1 MVALTI
7 KDKEQLERINITT
20 EQVENQVNQFI
31 NGFPFSDLIAPATIN
46 NGIVKFDEKEIK
58 ELINQFEEDKQYY
71 DILKFIPASG
81 AASRMFKDLYA
92 FVEEYKDK
100 EIPDNFLRKE
110 KFSFII
116 LKNYLE

>member
-46 NGIVKFDEKEIK
+46 NGIVKFD
-58 ELINQFEEDKQYY
+58 
-71 DILKFIPASG
+71 
-81 AASRMFKDLYA
+81 
-92 FVEEYKDK
+92 
-100 EIPDNFLRKE
+100 
-110 KFSFII
+110 
-116 LKNYLE
+116 